1 MSDSAI
7 PASPAE
13 TPAPFPA
20 IRAAAYAD
28 LDLVQARLGEAI
40 AESPHYGETFKA
52 YEAERLSK
60 PYLASLLDADPHHVM
75 LLLHEGEPGG
85 FIISGPELGTLWLY
99 WCYVFPEY
107 RRTNLAIGGMRAFT
121 RHWDK
126 GRFHK
131 IATYVRP
138 GNRAAEMIL
147 LRLGFER
154 IALLRQHIFG
164 EDYQHYERA
173 LTKIV
178 PGYDRGTRGGL
189 GRRLVRMLRLAAA
202 R

>member
-1 MSDSAI
+1 MSDIAI
-7 PASPAE
+7 ATSRAASPAPSAV
-13 TPAPFPA
+13 TRPAT
-20 IRAAAYAD
+20 YAD
-28 LDLVQARLGEAI
+28 LDLVHSRLGEAI
-40 AESPHYGETFKA
+40 AESPHYGAAFKA

-60 PYLASLLDADPHHVM
+60 LYLAGLLDADPHHVM

-85 FIISGPELGTLWLY
+85 FVISGPELGTLWLY

-107 RRTNLAIGGMRAFT
+107 RRTSLALAGLRAFI
-121 RHWDK
+121 RHWDR